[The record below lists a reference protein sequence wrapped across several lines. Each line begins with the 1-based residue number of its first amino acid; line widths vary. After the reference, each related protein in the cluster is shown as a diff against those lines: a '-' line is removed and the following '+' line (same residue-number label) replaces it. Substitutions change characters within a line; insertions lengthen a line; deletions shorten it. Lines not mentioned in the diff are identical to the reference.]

1 MSLILLVALQRP
13 TVGADNPT
21 SSRASKGDDPW
32 QKDCKLRQS
41 ETACC
46 SFDTL
51 MRQPACTFLILF
63 GHRLDFEFWTRHDI
77 PSQTTSRDEKI
88 CPFRKATIV
97 CYNAVIGACG
107 SAWQKALVLFD
118 QTKGLQ
124 RSIITYNSTASA
136 CVKGEQWQTAL
147 SLLHELPK
155 LKIQQLGIELAVST
169 HFQFISSMGW

>member
-1 MSLILLVALQRP
+1 
-13 TVGADNPT
+13 
-21 SSRASKGDDPW
+21 
-32 QKDCKLRQS
+32 
-41 ETACC
+41 
-46 SFDTL
+46 
-51 MRQPACTFLILF
+51 
-63 GHRLDFEFWTRHDI
+63 
-77 PSQTTSRDEKI
+77 
-88 CPFRKATIV
+88 V

-169 HFQFISSMGW
+169 HSQSISSTGW